1 MLSYDTIQ
9 NNQTIQVDSVIRKLL
24 YQKYGIWCGNSM
36 TVFDKGTIVP
46 LIKETTKVVRYFSE
60 DGVLKNEKVETFRE
74 TIPPKPLLLRGESSR
89 LPRATLSWD
98 EIRLAY
104 ASQAS
109 NETFKVQKS
118 KLPKPFGKPKGEVD
132 KIELKVT
139 TLSDK
144 QIATLKELGI
154 L

>member
-1 MLSYDTIQ
+1 MLDYNTIENGQTLQIDDT
-9 NNQTIQVDSVIRKLL
+9 IRKLL
-24 YQKYGIWCGNSM
+24 YQKYRVWCGSM
-36 TVFDKGTIVP
+36 VVFDKGTIVP
-46 LIKETTKVVRYFSE
+46 LIKETTRIVRYFTE
-60 DGVLKNEKVETFRE
+60 DKVLKNEKVETFRE

-89 LPRATLSWD
+89 LPRATLTWE

-104 ASQAS
+104 ASQTS
-109 NETFKVQKS
+109 NEAYKVQKA
-118 KLPKPFGKPKGEVD
+118 KVPKPFGKPKGEVD

>member
-1 MLSYDTIQ
+1 MLEYDTIEV
-9 NNQTIQVDSVIRKLL
+9 NQTIHIDSTIRKLL
-24 YQKYGIWCGNSM
+24 YQKYGIWCGDM

-60 DGVLKNEKVETFRE
+60 DRILQTEKVETFRE

-89 LPRATLSWD
+89 LPRATLTWE
-98 EIRLAY
+98 EIKLAY
-104 ASQAS
+104 ASQSS
-109 NETFKVQKS
+109 NETYKVQKE
-118 KLPKPFGKPKGEVD
+118 KVPRPFGKPKGNID
-132 KIELKVT
+132 KIELKVKS
-139 TLSDK
+139 LSDK

>member
-1 MLSYDTIQ
+1 MLDYNTIE
-9 NNQTIQVDSVIRKLL
+9 NGQTIHMDSTIRKRLH
-24 YQKYGIWCGNSM
+24 QKYGVWCGDM
-36 TVFDKGTIVP
+36 VVFDKGTIVP
-46 LIKETTKVVRYFSE
+46 LIKETTRIVRYFTE
-60 DGVLKNEKVETFRE
+60 DKVLKNEKVETYRE

-89 LPRATLSWD
+89 LPRATLTWE

-104 ASQAS
+104 ASQNS
-109 NETFKVQKS
+109 NEAYKVQKA
-118 KLPKPFGKPKGEVD
+118 KLPKPFGKPKGDLD

-144 QIATLKELGI
+144 QIVTLKELGI

>member
-1 MLSYDTIQ
+1 MLDYNTIT
-9 NNQTIQVDSVIRKLL
+9 NGQTIEVDNTIRKLL
-24 YQKYGIWCGNSM
+24 YIKYGVWCGDM
-36 TVFDKGTIVP
+36 VVFDKGTIVP
-46 LIKETTKVVRYFSE
+46 LIKETTKVVRYFTE
-60 DGVLKNEKVETFRE
+60 DRVMTTENVETYRE
-74 TIPPKPLLLRGESSR
+74 AIPPKPLLLRGESSR
-89 LPRATLSWD
+89 LPRATLTWE

-109 NETFKVQKS
+109 NEAIKVQKA

-132 KIELKVT
+132 KIELKVA

-144 QIATLKELGI
+144 QISTLRELGI

>member
-1 MLSYDTIQ
+1 MLDYNTIENGQTLQIDDT
-9 NNQTIQVDSVIRKLL
+9 IRKLL
-24 YQKYGIWCGNSM
+24 YQKYRVWCGSM
-36 TVFDKGTIVP
+36 VVFDKGTIVP
-46 LIKETTKVVRYFSE
+46 LIKETTRIVRYFTE
-60 DGVLKNEKVETFRE
+60 DKVLKNEKVETYRE

-89 LPRATLSWD
+89 LPRATLTWE

-104 ASQAS
+104 ASQSS
-109 NETFKVQKS
+109 NETYKVQKA
-118 KLPKPFGKPKGEVD
+118 KVPKPFGKPKGEVD

>member
-1 MLSYDTIQ
+1 MLDYNTIENGQTLQIDDT
-9 NNQTIQVDSVIRKLL
+9 IRKLL
-24 YQKYGIWCGNSM
+24 YQKYRVWCGDM
-36 TVFDKGTIVP
+36 VVFDKGTIVP
-46 LIKETTKVVRYFSE
+46 LIKETTKVVRYFTE
-60 DGVLKNEKVETFRE
+60 DRVMTTEKVETYRE
-74 TIPPKPLLLRGESSR
+74 TIPPKPLLLRGETSR
-89 LPRATLSWD
+89 LPRATLTWE

-104 ASQAS
+104 ASQTS
-109 NETFKVQKS
+109 NEAYKVQKA
-118 KLPKPFGKPKGEVD
+118 KVPRPFGKPKGDID

>member
-1 MLSYDTIQ
+1 MLDYNTIE
-9 NNQTIQVDSVIRKLL
+9 NGQTIHMDSTIRKLL
-24 YQKYGIWCGNSM
+24 HQKYNVWCGD
-36 TVFDKGTIVP
+36 TVVFDKGTIIP
-46 LIKETTKVVRYFSE
+46 LIKETTRIVRYFTE
-60 DGVLKNEKVETFRE
+60 DKVLKNEKVETYRE

-89 LPRATLSWD
+89 LPRATLTWE

-104 ASQAS
+104 ASQSS
-109 NETFKVQKS
+109 NETYKVQKA
-118 KLPKPFGKPKGEVD
+118 KLPKPFGKPKGEID

>member
-1 MLSYDTIQ
+1 MLDYNTIEV
-9 NNQTIQVDSVIRKLL
+9 NQTIQVDSVIKKLL
-24 YQKYGIWCGNSM
+24 HQKYGVWCGSM

-46 LIKETTKVVRYFSE
+46 LIKETTKVVRYFTE
-60 DGVLKNEKVETFRE
+60 DKVLRNEKVETYRE

-89 LPRATLSWD
+89 LPRATLSWE

-118 KLPKPFGKPKGEVD
+118 KLPKPFGKPTSEVD
-132 KIELKVT
+132 RIELKVT

>member
-1 MLSYDTIQ
+1 MLDYNTIE
-9 NNQTIQVDSVIRKLL
+9 NNQTIHMDSTIRKLL
-24 YQKYGIWCGNSM
+24 YQKYGVWCGDM
-36 TVFDKGTIVP
+36 VVFDKGTIVP
-46 LIKETTKVVRYFSE
+46 LIKETTKVVRYFTE
-60 DGVLKNEKVETFRE
+60 DKVLRNEKVETYRE

-89 LPRATLSWD
+89 LPRATLTWE

-109 NETFKVQKS
+109 NETFKVQKA

-132 KIELKVT
+132 KIELKVA

-144 QIATLKELGI
+144 QITTLKELGI

>member
-1 MLSYDTIQ
+1 MLEYNTIESG
-9 NNQTIQVDSVIRKLL
+9 QTIHIDSTIRKLL
-24 YQKYGIWCGNSM
+24 HQKYGIWCGDM

-60 DGVLKNEKVETFRE
+60 DRILQTEKVETFRE

-89 LPRATLSWD
+89 LPRATLTWE

-104 ASQAS
+104 ASQTS
-109 NETFKVQKS
+109 NEAYKVQKS
-118 KLPKPFGKPKGEVD
+118 NLPKPFGKPKGEVD
-132 KIELKVT
+132 KIELKVKS
-139 TLSDK
+139 LSDK

>member
-1 MLSYDTIQ
+1 MLEFDTIE
-9 NNQTIQVDSVIRKLL
+9 NNQTLQIDNTIRKLL
-24 YQKYGIWCGNSM
+24 HQKYGVWCGSM

-46 LIKETTKVVRYFSE
+46 LIKETTKVVRYFTE
-60 DGVLKNEKVETFRE
+60 DKVLRNEKVETYRE

-89 LPRATLSWD
+89 LPRATLTWE

-104 ASQAS
+104 ASQSS
-109 NETFKVQKS
+109 NETYKVQKA
-118 KLPKPFGKPKGEVD
+118 KLPKPFGKPKSEID
-132 KIELKVT
+132 KIELKVAS
-139 TLSDK
+139 LSDK

>member
-1 MLSYDTIQ
+1 MLDYNTTETG
-9 NNQTIQVDSVIRKLL
+9 QTIHMDNTIRKLL
-24 YQKYGIWCGNSM
+24 HQKYGVWCGGM

-46 LIKETTKVVRYFSE
+46 LIKETTKVVRYFTE
-60 DGVLKNEKVETFRE
+60 DRVMTTEKVETYRE
-74 TIPPKPLLLRGESSR
+74 TIPPKPLLLRGETSR
-89 LPRATLSWD
+89 LPRATLTWE

-104 ASQAS
+104 ASQVS
-109 NETFKVQKS
+109 NETFKVQKA

>member
-1 MLSYDTIQ
+1 MLEYNTIT
-9 NNQTIQVDSVIRKLL
+9 NGQTIEVDNTIRKLL
-24 YQKYGIWCGNSM
+24 YIKYGVWCGSSM

-46 LIKETTKVVRYFSE
+46 LIKETTKVVRYFTE
-60 DGVLKNEKVETFRE
+60 DRILQTEKVETYRE

-89 LPRATLSWD
+89 LPRATLTWE

-104 ASQAS
+104 ASQSS
-109 NETFKVQKS
+109 NAEYKVQKA
-118 KLPKPFGKPKGEVD
+118 KLPKPFGKPKGDID
-132 KIELKVT
+132 KIELKVK

>member
-1 MLSYDTIQ
+1 MLDYNTIE
-9 NNQTIQVDSVIRKLL
+9 NGQTIQVDSTIRKIL
-24 YQKYGIWCGNSM
+24 YIKYGVWFGSSM
-36 TVFDKGTIVP
+36 TVFDKGIIVP
-46 LIKETTKVVRYFSE
+46 LIKETTKVVRYFTE
-60 DGVLKNEKVETFRE
+60 DRVMTTEKVETFRE

-89 LPRATLSWD
+89 LPRATLTWE
-98 EIRLAY
+98 EIKLAY

-109 NETFKVQKS
+109 NETFKVQKA
-118 KLPKPFGKPKGEVD
+118 KVPRPFGKPTGEID

-139 TLSDK
+139 TLSNK

>member
-1 MLSYDTIQ
+1 MLNYNTIS
-9 NNQTIQVDSVIRKLL
+9 NNQTIYIDSVIRKLL
-24 YQKYGIWCGNSM
+24 YQKYGTWCGSTM

-46 LIKETTKVVRYFSE
+46 FIKETTRVIRYFSE
-60 DGVLKNEKVETFRE
+60 DGVLKSEKTEAYRE

-89 LPRATLSWD
+89 LPRATLTWE

-104 ASQAS
+104 ESQTNNA
-109 NETFKVQKS
+109 EYKVQKS
-118 KLPKPFGKPKGEVD
+118 KLPKPFGKPKKDFD
-132 KIELKVT
+132 KLELKVT
-139 TLSDK
+139 SLSDK

>member
-1 MLSYDTIQ
+1 MLSYDTIE

-24 YQKYGIWCGNSM
+24 YRKYGIRCGSSM
-36 TVFDKGTIVP
+36 TVFDKGTVVP
-46 LIKETTKVVRYFSE
+46 LIKETTRIIRYFTE
-60 DGVLKNEKVETFRE
+60 DKVLKNEKVETYRE
-74 TIPPKPLLLRGESSR
+74 TIPPKPLLLRGETSR
-89 LPRATLSWD
+89 LPRATLTWE

-104 ASQAS
+104 ANQSS
-109 NETFKVQKS
+109 NEAYKVQKA

-132 KIELKVT
+132 KIELKVKS
-139 TLSDK
+139 LSDK

>member
-1 MLSYDTIQ
+1 MLDYNTIT
-9 NNQTIQVDSVIRKLL
+9 NGQTIEVDNTIRKLL
-24 YQKYGIWCGNSM
+24 YIKYGVWCGSSM
-36 TVFDKGTIVP
+36 TIFDKGTIVP
-46 LIKETTKVVRYFSE
+46 LIKETTKVVRYFTE
-60 DGVLKNEKVETFRE
+60 DRVMTTEKVETYRE

-89 LPRATLSWD
+89 LPRATLTWE
-98 EIRLAY
+98 EIKLAY
-104 ASQAS
+104 ASQTS
-109 NETFKVQKS
+109 NEAYKTQKA
-118 KLPKPFGKPKGEVD
+118 KLPKPFGKPKGEID

>member
-1 MLSYDTIQ
+1 MLEYDTIEV
-9 NNQTIQVDSVIRKLL
+9 NQTIHMDSTIRKLL
-24 YQKYGIWCGNSM
+24 HQKYGIWCGDM

-46 LIKETTKVVRYFSE
+46 LIKETTKVVRYFTE
-60 DGVLKNEKVETFRE
+60 DRVMTTEKVETYRE

-89 LPRATLSWD
+89 LPRATLTWE
-98 EIRLAY
+98 EIKLAY
-104 ASQAS
+104 ASQS
-109 NETFKVQKS
+109 NNAEYKVQKS
-118 KLPKPFGKPKGEVD
+118 KLPRPFGKPKGEAD
-132 KIELKVT
+132 KIELKVA

>member
-1 MLSYDTIQ
+1 MLEYNTIENGQTLQIDDT
-9 NNQTIQVDSVIRKLL
+9 IRKLL
-24 YQKYGIWCGNSM
+24 YQKYRVWCGSM
-36 TVFDKGTIVP
+36 VVFDKGTIIP

-60 DGVLKNEKVETFRE
+60 DKILQTEKVETYQE

-89 LPRATLSWD
+89 LPRATLTWE

-104 ASQAS
+104 ASQSS
-109 NETFKVQKS
+109 NETYKVQKA

-132 KIELKVT
+132 KIELKVKS
-139 TLSDK
+139 LSDK
-144 QIATLKELGI
+144 QINTLRELGI

>member
-1 MLSYDTIQ
+1 MLDYNTIE
-9 NNQTIQVDSVIRKLL
+9 NGQTIQVDSTIRKLL
-24 YQKYGIWCGNSM
+24 HQKYGIWCGDM

-46 LIKETTKVVRYFSE
+46 LIKETTKVVRYFTE
-60 DGVLKNEKVETFRE
+60 DRVMTTEKVETFRE

-89 LPRATLSWD
+89 LPRATLTWE
-98 EIRLAY
+98 EIKLAY

-109 NETFKVQKS
+109 NETFKVQKA
-118 KLPKPFGKPKGEVD
+118 KVPRPFGKPKGELD

-144 QIATLKELGI
+144 QIATLRELGI

>member
-1 MLSYDTIQ
+1 MLSYDTIE
-9 NNQTIQVDSVIRKLL
+9 NNQTIQIDSTIRKIL
-24 YQKYGIWCGNSM
+24 YQKYGIWCGSSM

-46 LIKETTKVVRYFSE
+46 IVKETTKIVRYFTE
-60 DGVLKNEKVETFRE
+60 DRVMTTEKVETYRE
-74 TIPPKPLLLRGESSR
+74 TIPSKPLLLRGESSR
-89 LPRATLSWD
+89 LPRATLTWE
-98 EIRLAY
+98 EIKLAY

-109 NETFKVQKS
+109 NETFKVQKA

-144 QIATLKELGI
+144 QIATLRELGI